1 LVAKKVKLIMK
12 TQRDNFNTISDYFI
26 NNTVLNVY
34 PPRMTGLK
42 DPNKILRLD
51 YESY

>member
-1 LVAKKVKLIMK
+1 MVAKKVKLIMK

-26 NNTVLNVY
+26 NNTVLIVY

-42 DPNKILRLD
+42 DYDTPQNLD
-51 YESY
+51 S